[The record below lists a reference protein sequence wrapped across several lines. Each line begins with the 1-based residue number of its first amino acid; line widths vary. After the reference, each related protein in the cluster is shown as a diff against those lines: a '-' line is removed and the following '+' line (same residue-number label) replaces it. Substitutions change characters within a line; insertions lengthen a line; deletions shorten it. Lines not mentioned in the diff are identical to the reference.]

1 MTTTDKPTIHIL
13 GGGPSGLS
21 AAFHLTSP
29 RFNPTWADRYEVVVH
44 QLGWRLGGKGATGR
58 NADMGNR
65 IEEHGIHLFG
75 NMYGNSMHMMKAAYE
90 ELGEGDITT
99 EFEPSNAQL
108 VSTFRNGG
116 WVGLG
121 GTLPHN
127 SGKPW
132 DRDSAI
138 ASFRHLFES
147 LKSAAIGI
155 LDGQVLARPG
165 MGPYEAAS
173 AAQRIEV
180 VADLTFTGLLETV
193 SAGIG
198 AIFHHNH
205 ESPVERLLEELM
217 AGIESLEHRLEDED
231 SEIADLTYWI
241 IIQLDLL
248 AACVRGTLEDEVFTN
263 GIDSIDHYPYR
274 EWLKHHGCHERTLAS
289 ALPQAIPNT
298 CMSYPMGDSTGLPTM
313 AASAYLTFILRQLMA
328 PGDAAYFFRV
338 STGETIVLPLYKTL
352 QQRGVRFE
360 FFRKITNL
368 VPSDDHTRIEAIE
381 YEQQTTTVNGP
392 YNPLRVLDDG
402 QEVWP
407 DRPDYK
413 QLNDGDTWERD
424 GINPESWWTPWT
436 GTAQTLHL
444 GPKDKVVVAL
454 PPAAQAIVCK
464 EAADLKPG
472 WKTMLAEVRS
482 TPTGA
487 LQLWTTKSTNELG
500 WPALSGT
507 NRWIGPT
514 FLPPLYAVGDFT
526 ASLAAETWPDGD
538 RPKGLLYFCGALQ
551 LPDPIPDFDDHGFPA
566 RIKDQVFGQAAQL
579 MMSLGGLLPNGSQ
592 GGPYPQALN
601 ADVLYCASD
610 DAATGINRMRQ
621 QYYRANI
628 DPNERYTLS
637 EPGKLKHRLKSWQS
651 GYNNVALSSDAIY
664 TGFNI
669 GSFEGSVMSGMLASA
684 TLASSPTIDQI
695 IGYKTFHPNATG
707 PGDDEEVDI
716 RDSAGDPTEAGS
728 PEITQS

>member
-1 MTTTDKPTIHIL
+1 MTTTAKPTIHIL

-29 RFNPTWADRYEVVVH
+29 RFNPNWANEYDVVVH

-58 NADMGNR
+58 NADMGDR

-75 NMYGNSMHMMKAAYE
+75 NMYGNSMHMMKEAYG
-90 ELGEGDITT
+90 ELSEDISATERFAT

-116 WVGLG
+116 WVGLAG
-121 GTLPHN
+121 WLPHN
-127 SGKPW
+127 DDTPW

-138 ASFRHLFES
+138 ASPLRIFQS
-147 LKSAAIGI
+147 LKSAVRGI
-155 LDGQVLARPG
+155 LKGEVLARPG
-165 MGPYEAAS
+165 MGPTEAPT
-173 AAQRIEV
+173 AAQRAEV
-180 VADLTFTGLLETV
+180 VADLTFSDLLNDISET
-193 SAGIG
+193 
-198 AIFHHNH
+198 
-205 ESPVERLLEELM
+205 
-217 AGIESLEHRLEDED
+217 
-231 SEIADLTYWI
+231 IADFGHNENSNPLEPF
-241 IIQLDLL
+241 LDLL
-248 AACVRGTLEDEVFTN
+248 LASLKRIEQYLDSEHGEVADLAYWILIQVDLLVACMRGVLDDDVLIN
-263 GIDSIDHYPYR
+263 GIDSIDDYGYR
-274 EWLKHHGCHERTLAS
+274 EWLAKHGCRKLTLES

-298 CMSYPMGDSTGLPTM
+298 CMSYPMGDTTGLPTM
-313 AASAYLTFILRQLMA
+313 AASAYLTFILRQLLA
-328 PGDAAYFFRV
+328 PGNAAYFFRV
-338 STGETIVLPLYKTL
+338 STGETIVLPIYKTL
-352 QQRGVRFE
+352 QQRGVKFE

-368 VPSDDHTRIEAIE
+368 VPSDDQTRISAIE
-381 YEQQTTTVNGP
+381 YEQQTTTINGP
-392 YNPLRVLDDG
+392 YNPIRVLDDG

-407 DRPDYK
+407 DRPDYS
-413 QLNDGDTWERD
+413 QLTDGDTWERD
-424 GINPESWWTPWT
+424 GINPESWWAPWT
-436 GTAQTLHL
+436 GTQETLHL
-444 GPKDKVVVAL
+444 GPDDNVVVAL

-487 LQLWTTKSTNELG
+487 LQLWTTKTTEELG
-500 WPALSGT
+500 WPKRDGT

-526 ASLAAETWPDGD
+526 GSLAAETWPKTDL
-538 RPKGLLYFCGALQ
+538 PKGLLYFCGALQ
-551 LPDPIPDFDDHGFPA
+551 LPDPIPDFSDHGFPA
-566 RIKDQVFGQAAQL
+566 RIKEQVFGQAAQL

-592 GGPYPQALN
+592 GGPYPQAIDPN
-601 ADVLYCASD
+601 ILYCGSD
-610 DAATGINRMRQ
+610 DSATGINRMRQ

-669 GSFEGSVMSGMLASA
+669 GSFEGSVMAGMLASTA
-684 TLASSPTIDQI
+684 LRSSPTIDQI
-695 IGYKTFHPNATG
+695 IGYKTFHPDATG
-707 PGDDEEVDI
+707 PDEGLDLRDGSGKPAEVD
-716 RDSAGDPTEAGS
+716 S
-728 PEITQS
+728 

>member
-1 MTTTDKPTIHIL
+1 MTTTGKPTIHIL

-29 RFNPTWADRYEVVVH
+29 KFNPEWADRYDVVVH

-75 NMYGNSMHMMKAAYE
+75 NMYGNSMHMMQAAHE

-108 VSTFRNGG
+108 VSAFHNGG

-132 DRDSAI
+132 ERDSAI
-138 ASFRHLFES
+138 ASIAHLFES
-147 LKSAAIGI
+147 LKSAALGI
-155 LDGQVLARPG
+155 LSGQVLARPG
-165 MGPYEAAS
+165 MGPQEPVDDTIRLEAM
-173 AAQRIEV
+173 
-180 VADLTFTGLLETV
+180 ADFTFTGLLDGI
-193 SAGIG
+193 SAGIAAVLHHDDHHS
-198 AIFHHNH
+198 AIEVLLKHLM
-205 ESPVERLLEELM
+205 ESIEDLEEQ
-217 AGIESLEHRLEDED
+217 LEHENDAV
-231 SEIADLTYWI
+231 ADLAYWI
-241 IIQLDLL
+241 AIQLDLL
-248 AACVRGTLEDEVFTN
+248 VACIRGTIDDEVFIN
-263 GIDSIDHYPYR
+263 GIDSIDDYGYR
-274 EWLKHHGCHERTLAS
+274 DWLKKHGCSERTLAS

-298 CMSYPMGDSTGLPTM
+298 CMSYPMGDTTGLPTM

-338 STGETIVLPLYKTL
+338 STGETIILPLYKTL

-368 VPSDDHTRIEAIE
+368 VPSDDHTTIKAIE
-381 YEQQTTTVNGP
+381 YEQQTTTINGP
-392 YNPLRVLDDG
+392 YNPIRVLDDD

-407 DRPDYK
+407 DRPDYT
-413 QLNDGDTWERD
+413 QLTDGDVWERD
-424 GINPESWWTPWT
+424 GINPESWWAPWT
-436 GTAQTLHL
+436 GTAQTLEL
-444 GPKDKVVVAL
+444 GPEDKVVVAL

-464 EAADLKPG
+464 QAAELKPG

-487 LQLWTTKSTNELG
+487 LQLWTTKTTEELG
-500 WPALSGT
+500 WPALEGT

-514 FLPPLYAVGDFT
+514 FLPPLFAVGEFT
-526 ASLAAETWPDGD
+526 ASIPYETWPDHNK
-538 RPKGLLYFCGALQ
+538 PKGLLYFCGALQ
-551 LPDPIPDFDDHGFPA
+551 LPDPIPGFDDHGFPA
-566 RIKDQVFGQAAQL
+566 RIKEQVFGQAAQL

-592 GGPYPQALN
+592 GGPYPQAIDAN
-601 ADVLYCASD
+601 VLYCGGD
-610 DAATGINRMRQ
+610 DSATGINRMRQ

-651 GYNNVALSSDAIY
+651 GYQNVALSSDAIY

-684 TLASSPTIDQI
+684 TLTSSPTIDQI
-695 IGYKTFHPNATG
+695 IGYKTFHPDATG
-707 PGDDEEVDI
+707 PGDDEEIDL
-716 RDSAGDPTEAGS
+716 RDSADTTAEVS
-728 PEITQS
+728 P